1 MFAKAVYPNAMQGAS
16 RIFWLMWLTAAIALF
31 AAAPAAAST
40 KLQTCLAK
48 IDPAGNDAERLVQ
61 ASSNAVCGSRQSDL
75 GSGDFAV
82 QMRFAPMISNPEDP
96 LVFSHSSVWQDWQRV
111 VFHYVDGTTTAV
123 EFTSKDA
130 SSFLGLGATFQIP
143 VPPRAAPL
151 DAIHV
156 QIRGSAN
163 WRGVLLGPQLMKRS
177 EVETINGWL
186 IALYAGFG
194 GLSLAL
200 LAYNLALWGALRHR
214 FQLHYCVMVGALAA
228 YTFTASGAL
237 LLALPGVDN
246 NDRLRLNYV
255 LLIIAGVAALR
266 FMIDYF
272 GRETFTPWLRRAVA
286 WISVIMLADAVA
298 FALLAHWL
306 GRLFDSIYFGA
317 GAVMLCLVF
326 PLLHQAWRAKAKHFW
341 LFVVAWSAPVIA
353 SFVRAAHGIGL
364 LEYNFWHDNGNLIA
378 LSIESLLST
387 MLIVARLRD
396 LSAERDEARAGER
409 SALRLANSDSLTGL
423 LNRRAFMDL
432 AIGRKQAH
440 RLMLIDLDHFKAIND
455 KLGHDTGDDV
465 LRRVAEVIQSVRPPD
480 SLAVRLGGEEFAL
493 LVPMNRV
500 DETPPERLLEA
511 VRNCEMPLGWRVT
524 VSLGHAEGRVDSDA
538 AWRRLYRL
546 ADSALYRAKSD
557 GRDRAC
563 RATDFTEIAAA

>member
-1 MFAKAVYPNAMQGAS
+1 MEGAIG
-16 RIFWLMWLTAAIALF
+16 RFWLLWLTALF
-31 AAAPAAAST
+31 ALGLTVPAAAAVP
-40 KLQTCLAK
+40 LQPCLAK
-48 IDPAGNDAERLVQ
+48 LNPTATEAERLVRETASYDCSSKQ
-61 ASSNAVCGSRQSDL
+61 ASF

-82 QMRFAPMISNPEDP
+82 KLRFAPLISSPDDP

-111 VFHYVDGTTTAV
+111 IFHYVDGTTTAV
-123 EFTSKDA
+123 EFSSADA
-130 SSFLGLGATFQIP
+130 SKFLVIGATLQVE
-143 VPPRAAPL
+143 VPARAAPL

-156 QIRGSAN
+156 ETRGSTN

-177 EVETINGWL
+177 EAASINGWL

-200 LAYNLALWGALRHR
+200 LAYNLALWQALRHR
-214 FQLHYCVMVGALAA
+214 FQLYYCAMVAALGA

-237 LLALPGVDN
+237 MLALPWIDN

-255 LLIIAGVAALR
+255 MLVIAGVTALR

-272 GRETFTPWLRRAVA
+272 GRDTFTPRLHRAINWL
-286 WISVIMLADAVA
+286 SMIMMIDAVA
-298 FALLAHWL
+298 FALLAQWL
-306 GRLFDSIYFGA
+306 GRLFDGVYFGA
-317 GAVMLCLVF
+317 GAIMLSLVF
-326 PLLHQAWRAKAKHFW
+326 PLLYQAWRARAQHFW
-341 LFVVAWSAPVIA
+341 FFVVAWSAPLFA
-353 SFVRAAHGIGL
+353 SFVRAAHGFGL
-364 LEYNFWHDNGNLIA
+364 IEYSFWLDNGNLIA

-396 LSAERDEARAGER
+396 LSAERDQARAGER
-409 SALRLANSDSLTGL
+409 SALRLANSDPLTGL
-423 LNRRAFMDL
+423 LNRRAFIDL
-432 AIGRKQAH
+432 AVGRVQPH

-465 LRRVAEVIQSVRPPD
+465 LRRVAATIQAIRPPD

-493 LVPMNRV
+493 LVPIGRIS
-500 DETPPERLLEA
+500 ECPPEMLLEA
-511 VRNCEMPLGWRVT
+511 VRRCDMPLDWRVT
-524 VSLGHAEGRVDSDA
+524 VSLGHAEGRVDNDE

-563 RATDFTEIAAA
+563 RATDFAEFAAA